1 MNAARPSD
9 RLRSMPVL
17 VAPTDDLAEVVEAG
31 AARAGGSPTF
41 VVVPHA
47 DEPTLLAA
55 METGAELLIAV
66 CVGDIAVRSLHSAH
80 LLGGRGIPVLEL
92 RTEAGRAVVNPATIE
107 LLSDPSLADLNVPV
121 PSLDET
127 PRAQVWD
134 ELRAA
139 KVEDRHHLVEVD
151 GRPALDELA
160 ARGLEVQGDELQL
173 LAAGAAGVLAGRM
186 AAASRKWR

>member
-1 MNAARPSD
+1 
-9 RLRSMPVL
+9 MPVL

-31 AARAGGSPTF
+31 AARAGASPTF

-55 METGAELLIAV
+55 METGAELVIAV
-66 CVGDIAVRSLHSAH
+66 CVGDVAVRSLNSAH

-92 RTEAGRAVVNPATIE
+92 RTEAGRAMVAPATIE
-107 LLSDPSLADLNVPV
+107 LLSDPSLMDLNVPV

-127 PRAQVWD
+127 LRALVWD

-139 KVEDRHHLVEVD
+139 RVEDRHHLVEVD

-160 ARGLEVQGDELQL
+160 ARGSEVQADELQL